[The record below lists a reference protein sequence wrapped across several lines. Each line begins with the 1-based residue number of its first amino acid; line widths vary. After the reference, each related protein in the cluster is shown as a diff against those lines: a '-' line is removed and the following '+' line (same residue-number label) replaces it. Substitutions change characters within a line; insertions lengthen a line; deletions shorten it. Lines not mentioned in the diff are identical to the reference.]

1 MITNLKRLRELIQ
14 RLAVSVAEL
23 MVSMPFLR
31 LRSGQTSDE
40 HKQPG
45 NKEEASD
52 SLTHAL
58 SEVEGDV
65 TLKLAP
71 SRSPERSEG
80 VSEGTALVPMTPKD
94 DELEGKRGTDE
105 AIVDIPGELAI
116 LPLRGV
122 VVYPL
127 TALPLTVG
135 RPRSV
140 RLIDDAVLGRRLIG
154 LVAAKDPEV
163 EDPGP
168 DDVYMVGTA
177 ALVHRLRKAPDGTVV
192 LLVQG
197 LERIKIRHFTQTEP
211 YLRAKVEI
219 APDSVEDS
227 LEVEALMRNIIELF
241 RRLVALVP
249 HIPDELVMLALNV
262 DEPRQLVYAI
272 ATYMRMD
279 LTDAQEVL
287 EIDEI
292 KEKLRKLMLTL
303 SRELEVLELGKKIQT
318 EAQTEMTKVQREYF
332 LREQLKAIKKELG
345 EEDEQTMETEEL
357 RQKIEA
363 AGMPEEAEKEA
374 KRELDRLSKLPNAAA
389 EYSVI
394 RTYLDWLVTLPWSKS
409 TEDNLDIARARQVL
423 DEDHYDLQDIK
434 ERILEYLAV
443 RKLRLERKE
452 EEEEPSDYIRMEREG
467 VILCFVG
474 PPGTGKTSLGQSIA
488 RALGRKFVRQ
498 SLGGVRDEAEI
509 RGHRRTYIGA
519 LPGRIIQALRRVESR
534 NPVFMLDEID
544 KVGQDWRGDPSSAL
558 LEVLDPEQNRDFRD
572 HYLDVPF
579 DLSQVM
585 FITTGNILDTIPPAL
600 RDRMEILKLSG
611 YTEEEKIK
619 IAQQYLIPRQIREN
633 SLLPEEIEFS
643 SGAIRKIIR
652 DYTREAG
659 VRNLE
664 RELGSICRKVATK
677 VAEASG
683 AEEQRSGG
691 AAKRGGCEKTLI
703 SEEKVSEYLGRPKY
717 FFEAAERTEIP
728 GVATGVSWT
737 PTGGDIV
744 FVEATKMPGKKG
756 FTLTGQLGDIMK
768 ESAQAA
774 LSYVR
779 SKAKEL
785 GIAENFFEE
794 NDIHI
799 HVPTGAVPKDGPSA
813 GVTMATAL
821 VSLLLNKPVRSDVS
835 MTGEITLRGQV
846 LPVGGIKEKV
856 LAAHRVGLKTLILPK
871 RNEPDLDDVPEDVRK
886 EVKFILADQVDQ
898 VIAAALADSQEK
910 PGTSQGEE
918 RSANAHQTE
927 G

>member
-1 MITNLKRLRELIQ
+1 MPSSKEYNHSENEEMESNLSTEDTQQTAIVSSTQMGKALQ
-14 RLAVSVAEL
+14 RPGA
-23 MVSMPFLR
+23 
-31 LRSGQTSDE
+31 SDE
-40 HKQPG
+40 
-45 NKEEASD
+45 
-52 SLTHAL
+52 SLT
-58 SEVEGDV
+58 
-65 TLKLAP
+65 
-71 SRSPERSEG
+71 
-80 VSEGTALVPMTPKD
+80 
-94 DELEGKRGTDE
+94 
-105 AIVDIPGELAI
+105 DIPSELAI

-127 TALPLTVG
+127 TALPITVG

-140 RLIDDAVLGRRLIG
+140 RLVDDAVLGQRLIG
-154 LVAAKDPEV
+154 LVATKDPEI
-163 EDPGP
+163 EEPGP
-168 DDVYMVGTA
+168 DDVYTVGTA
-177 ALVHRLRKAPDGTVV
+177 ALVHRLRKAPEGTVI

-197 LERIKIRHFTQTEP
+197 LERIKIRQFTQIEP
-211 YLRAKVEI
+211 YLKAQVEV
-219 APDSVEDS
+219 APDAVEDTM
-227 LEVEALMRNIIELF
+227 EVEALMRNIVELF

-262 DEPRQLVYAI
+262 DDPRQLVYAI

-279 LTDAQEVL
+279 LADAQEVL
-287 EIDEI
+287 EIDEV

-345 EEDEQTMETEEL
+345 EEDEQTIEIEEL

-374 KRELDRLSKLPNAAA
+374 KRELDRLSNLPTAAA

-394 RTYLDWLVTLPWSKS
+394 RTYLDWLVNLPWSKG

-423 DEDHYDLQDIK
+423 DEDHYDLDDIK

-452 EEEEPSDYIRMEREG
+452 EEEEEEPADYIRMEREG
-467 VILCFVG
+467 VILCFIG
-474 PPGTGKTSLGQSIA
+474 PPGTGKTSLGRSIA

-534 NPVFMLDEID
+534 NPIFMLDEID

-633 SLLPEEIEFS
+633 SLHPEEVEFS
-643 SGAIRKIIR
+643 QGAIRKIIR

-664 RELGSICRKVATK
+664 REMGSICRKVATK
-677 VAEASG
+677 VAEG
-683 AEEQRSGG
+683 EEGV
-691 AAKRGGCEKTLI
+691 KTLI
-703 SEEKVSEYLGRPKY
+703 TEEKVGEFLGKPKY

-728 GVATGVSWT
+728 GVATGVAWT

-779 SKAKEL
+779 SKAKDL
-785 GIAENFFEE
+785 GIDENFFEE
-794 NDIHI
+794 NDVHI

-821 VSLLLNKPVRSDVS
+821 ASLLLDKPVRSDVG

-856 LAAHRVGLKTLILPK
+856 LAAHRVGLKTVILPK

-886 EVKFILADQVDQ
+886 ETEFILADQVDQ
-898 VIAAALADSQEK
+898 VIAAALTDRQVE
-910 PGTSQGEE
+910 PGTSHGEE
-918 RSANAHQTE
+918 RSADAHQTE